1 MEEII
6 LSGTEE
12 TLKPIITL
20 FLALYQL
27 IENRDIGDIVAMPV
41 HEYVRANP
49 LTTKLCIT
57 YFSVKEPPY
66 YGKKKDKIIRAI
78 YNVPDVKHGALKWE
92 AIKNAAGG
100 ANGYQWGRFKARA
113 NLNNGR
119 EMSIYGG
126 SAEIAEK
133 QLKQLLTLSNAKIAT
148 LSITEEKKEGKRATD
163 QGLYKPSTQMYP
175 AYFSILNSEKI
186 IIESNREQ
194 IMNAR
199 TTMSGT
205 YKRTQT
211 RRVPLWVKEKPGDC
225 DAVIAEALRRGDEDG
240 NQQS

>member
-12 TLKPIITL
+12 TLKPVITL
-20 FLALYQL
+20 LIGIFQM

-41 HEYVRANP
+41 PEYVRANP

-57 YFSVKEPPY
+57 YFSKKEPPFFS
-66 YGKKKDKIIRAI
+66 KKQDKIIKAI
-78 YNVPDVKHGALKWE
+78 YNIPDVKHGALKWE

-119 EMSIYGG
+119 EMSIYGASG
-126 SAEIAEK
+126 EIAEK
-133 QLKQLLTLSNAKIAT
+133 RLLELLTLSNAKIKT
-148 LSITEEKKEGKRATD
+148 LSITEEKKEGVRASD
-163 QGLYKPSTQMYP
+163 QGLYKEATQMYP

-186 IIESNREQ
+186 IIESNREH

-211 RRVPLWVKEKPGDC
+211 RRVALWVDKKPADC
-225 DAVIAEALRRGDEDG
+225 DAVIAEALRRGDEEG
-240 NQQS
+240 NQ

>member
-27 IENRDIGDIVAMPV
+27 IDNRDVGDIVALPV
-41 HEYVRANP
+41 PEYVRANP

-57 YFSVKEPPY
+57 YFAKKEPPY
-66 YGKKKDKIIRAI
+66 YSKKKDKIIKVT
-78 YNVPDVKHGALKWE
+78 YNIPDVKHKALKWE
-92 AIKNAAGG
+92 AIKNVAGG
-100 ANGYQWGRFKARA
+100 ANGYQWGRFKATA
-113 NLNNGR
+113 NLSNGR
-119 EMSIYGG
+119 QMQIHGG
-126 SAEIAEK
+126 NAEVAEK
-133 QLKQLLTLSNAKIAT
+133 RLKELLTLSNAKIVT

-163 QGLYKPSTQMYP
+163 QGLYKPSTQIYP

-211 RRVPLWVKEKPGDC
+211 RRVPLWTKEKPANC
-225 DAVIAEALRRGDEDG
+225 DAIIAEALRREDEDG
-240 NQQS
+240 NQQ